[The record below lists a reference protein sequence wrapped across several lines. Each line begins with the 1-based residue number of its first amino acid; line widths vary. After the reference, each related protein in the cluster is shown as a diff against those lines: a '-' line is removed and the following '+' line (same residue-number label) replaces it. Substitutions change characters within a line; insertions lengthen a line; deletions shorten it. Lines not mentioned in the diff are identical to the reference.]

1 MTTLCGNAPSSE
13 GISNGNSGATSDAAT
28 RPQEKLLIPA
38 AQAAE
43 MLSLGRATFWNKVK
57 LHQLPQPVKVAGLT
71 RWRVSDLR
79 RFVEIAV

>member
-1 MTTLCGNAPSSE
+1 MSTLYGNAQSPE
-13 GISNGNSGATSDAAT
+13 GLSTGSNGAPGAAT
-28 RPQEKLLIPA
+28 KQPQEKLLIPA

-43 MLSLGRATFWNKVK
+43 MLSMGRSTFWNKVK

-71 RWRVSDLR
+71 RWRVADLR